1 MLPQNVAHFINKIKT
16 FSEIQFV
23 LVRREVRENCT
34 LQKEFCET
42 SHRNQRVDSDTV
54 LCQLEYDIDCDDSDD
69 EDDLTG
75 RKDLIGGCSQPRRGA
90 SNVM

>member
-1 MLPQNVAHFINKIKT
+1 MLPPNVAHFINKIKT

-42 SHRNQRVDSDTV
+42 SHRKQRVDSDTV

-75 RKDLIGGCSQPRRGA
+75 KKDLIGGCSQPRRGA

>member
-1 MLPQNVAHFINKIKT
+1 MLPPNVAHFINKIKT

-75 RKDLIGGCSQPRRGA
+75 KKDLIGGCSQPRRGA

>member
-42 SHRNQRVDSDTV
+42 SHRKQRVDSDTV

-75 RKDLIGGCSQPRRGA
+75 KKDLIGGCSQPRRGA